1 MNMENF
7 RDSEGEAR
15 VMIEQDELMEM
26 LFDEIAVLERAAS
39 QKTITR
45 YAIRV
50 ELMYQI
56 LYDALDDFTKA
67 RIEKAIGKGA

>member
-67 RIEKAIGKGA
+67 RIEKAIAKGA